1 MRAQRLRVVY
11 RRGDSL
17 RWVSNLDLMRFWE
30 RALRRAGLP
39 LAYSQGFTPHP
50 QISIAAALPVGFTSD
65 GEVMDVYL
73 SEIVPPA
80 RFIRDL
86 SQQLPPGVDIRSV
99 EEIGLGVP
107 SVQSQVRWA
116 EYEVDVRGDR
126 PPADVDAAIER
137 LLALETLPWEHRREA
152 KVRRYDLR
160 TQIDKLWRDPA
171 APEGRL
177 RLRMRLRAD
186 QEATGRPEQVAA
198 ALGLPEPLRV
208 HRTRLL
214 LAESSPTREA
224 WRRIG
229 RFTE

>member
-1 MRAQRLRVVY
+1 MKTQRLRVVY
-11 RRGDSL
+11 RRGEAL
-17 RWVSNLDLMRFWE
+17 RWVSNLDLIRFWE

-50 QISIAAALPVGFTSD
+50 QISIAAALPVGFTSEGD
-65 GEVMDVYL
+65 VMDVYL

-86 SQQLPPGVDIRSV
+86 SRQLPPDLEIRSV

-116 EYEVDVRGDR
+116 EYEVDVPGDQSH
-126 PPADVDAAIER
+126 ADVEAAIQR
-137 LLALETLPWEHRREA
+137 LLALETLPWEHRRET

-160 TQIDKLWRDPA
+160 AQIGSLSLDPA
-171 APEGRL
+171 SPEGWL

-186 QEATGRPEQVAA
+186 QEATGRPEQVVA
-198 ALGLPEPLRV
+198 ALGLPAPLRV
-208 HRTRLL
+208 HRTLLL

-224 WRRIG
+224 WRRVG
-229 RFTE
+229 RFAE

>member
-1 MRAQRLRVVY
+1 MKAQRLRVVY
-11 RRGDSL
+11 RRGDAL

-50 QISIAAALPVGFTSD
+50 QISIAAALPVGFTSEA
-65 GEVMDVYL
+65 EVMDVYL

-86 SQQLPPGVDIRSV
+86 SHQLPPGVDIRSV

-116 EYEVDVRGDR
+116 EYEVDVPGDR

-137 LLALETLPWEHRREA
+137 LMTLETLPWEHRRET

-160 TQIDKLWRDPA
+160 AQIDKLWRDPA

-177 RLRMRLRAD
+177 RIRMRLRAD

-198 ALGLPEPLRV
+198 ALGLSAPLRV

-224 WRRIG
+224 WRRVG